1 MLMKAVLTREPVAA
15 KTDCTSEELP
25 PRGPLGIGPAGGLV
39 MDAAASPR
47 LATSAPA
54 IPRFATTVIVEIIFM
69 LLTLNSIICVLKKR
83 KARDCKRIPGPDGS
97 IFKMERSDER
107 H

>member
-25 PRGPLGIGPAGGLV
+25 LRGPLGIGPAGGLV
-39 MDAAASPR
+39 MDVAASPR

-83 KARDCKRIPGPDGS
+83 KA
-97 IFKMERSDER
+97 ERL
-107 H
+107 